1 MASTLVFLLMRVF
14 TRPAFVMLLNP
25 RLFSL
30 LILELFLSL
39 FCANLVLPIVSWPQ
53 LHITEFETTDEID
66 FKK

>member
-1 MASTLVFLLMRVF
+1 MSVF

-39 FCANLVLPIVSWPQ
+39 FYSNLVSPIISWPQ
-53 LHITEFETTDEID
+53 LQLTEVKTNDEID

>member
-14 TRPAFVMLLNP
+14 TRPTFVMLLNP
-25 RLFSL
+25 RFSL

-53 LHITEFETTDEID
+53 LHVTKFKTTDEID